1 MKNKDIYYELRLR
14 DANKMSRRKRKGLHK
29 RIEMHARGSGYKYF
43 RTQKAAQRWLASL
56 PTNDTFKDYWDAR
69 EWCYLTFDFSD
80 GTIY

>member
-14 DANKMSRRKRKGLHK
+14 DADKMSRRKRKGLHK
-29 RIEMHARGSGYKYF
+29 RIQMHARGSGYKYF

-56 PTNDTFKDYWDAR
+56 PTNDTFKNYWHVQD
-69 EWCYLTFDFSD
+69 WCLLHFDVEA